1 MSDVS
6 YYAPTEIGEALRIL
20 AERGG
25 KATVLAGGT
34 DLLPKINYHEFRP
47 EALLYIGRLGLDYIK
62 EEGGK
67 LLIGAATSTAKL
79 AASELV
85 AAKAPALAE
94 AARQSGSVA
103 IRTTATVGGNIAN
116 GSPAADLVAPL
127 LAMDATV
134 CLAQAG
140 GERVVP
146 LSGFFLGP
154 HQTARRPEELITEIQ
169 IPIPKGK
176 TLFLKVGRRHAQT
189 LSVANVALR
198 LFVDEAVCK
207 EARIVLGAMAPTP
220 LRCAKAE
227 ELIVGKAL
235 DVALIDQC
243 AAAAVAESAPV
254 DDQRAT
260 AWYRQRAAKALVARA
275 LKQAAGI

>member
-6 YYAPTEIGEALRIL
+6 YCAPTDIGEALKIL
-20 AERGG
+20 AEG
-25 KATVLAGGT
+25 KTTVLAGGT

-94 AARQSGSVA
+94 AAKQSGSVA

-127 LAMDATV
+127 LAMDAAV
-134 CLAQAG
+134 CLARAG

-146 LSGFFLGP
+146 LGGFFLGP
-154 HQTARRPEELITEIQ
+154 QQTARRLEELITEIQ

-176 TLFLKVGRRHAQT
+176 TVFLKVGRRHAQT

-235 DVALIDQC
+235 DEALIEQC
-243 AAAAVAESAPV
+243 AAAAVAESAPI